1 MKKLIIDIIE
11 VYIPNAWFRIK
22 CFFDPNILKE
32 VKEFDENFKRSLNT
46 FSSEKERYAW
56 LLKLEYKWIE
66 DKIRLLLVMQG
77 YDRDRISFRG
87 DSRRYIVYKYWEP
100 INDHSLEYISSHT
113 NVKLNVEEIY
123 DDDCGFLYSYN
134 ILK

>member
-1 MKKLIIDIIE
+1 MKLIIDIIE
-11 VYIPNAWFRIK
+11 VYIPNAWFRVK

-32 VKEFDENFKRSLNT
+32 VKEFDDNFKRSINHYG
-46 FSSEKERYAW
+46 R
-56 LLKLEYKWIE
+56 KWIE

-100 INDHSLEYISSHT
+100 INDHSLEYVSIHT
-113 NVKLNVEEIY
+113 NAVFNIEEIY
-123 DDDCGFLYSYN
+123 DDDCGWLYSYN
-134 ILK
+134 IKERN

>member
-11 VYIPNAWFRIK
+11 VYIPNAWFRVK
-22 CFFDPNILKE
+22 CFFNPNILKE
-32 VKEFDENFKRSLNT
+32 LKEFEENFKRSVKHY
-46 FSSEKERYAW
+46 SR
-56 LLKLEYKWIE
+56 KWIE

-100 INDHSLEYISSHT
+100 INDHSLEYVSIHT
-113 NVKLNVEEIY
+113 NAVFNIEEIY
-123 DDDCGFLYSYN
+123 DDDCGWLYSYN
-134 ILK
+134 IKERN

>member
-32 VKEFDENFKRSLNT
+32 VKEFDDNFKRSINHYG
-46 FSSEKERYAW
+46 R
-56 LLKLEYKWIE
+56 KWIE

-87 DSRRYIVYKYWEP
+87 DNRRYIVYKYWEP

-134 ILK
+134 ISK

>member
-11 VYIPNAWFRIK
+11 VYIPNAWFRVK
-22 CFFDPNILKE
+22 CFFNPNILKE
-32 VKEFDENFKRSLNT
+32 VKEFDENFKRSINHYG
-46 FSSEKERYAW
+46 R
-56 LLKLEYKWIE
+56 KWIE

-134 ILK
+134 ISK

>member
-1 MKKLIIDIIE
+1 MKKLIIAIIE
-11 VYIPNAWFRIK
+11 VSIPNAWFRVK
-22 CFFDPNILKE
+22 CFFNPNILKE
-32 VKEFDENFKRSLNT
+32 VKEFDDNFKRSINHYG
-46 FSSEKERYAW
+46 R
-56 LLKLEYKWIE
+56 KWIE

-87 DSRRYIVYKYWEP
+87 DNRRYIVYKYWEP

-113 NVKLNVEEIY
+113 NVNLNVEEIY

-134 ILK
+134 ISK

>member
-11 VYIPNAWFRIK
+11 VYIPNAWFRVK

-32 VKEFDENFKRSLNT
+32 VKEFDDNFKRSINHYG
-46 FSSEKERYAW
+46 R
-56 LLKLEYKWIE
+56 KWIE

-113 NVKLNVEEIY
+113 NVNLNVEEIY

-134 ILK
+134 ISK

>member
-11 VYIPNAWFRIK
+11 VYIPNAWFRVK
-22 CFFDPNILKE
+22 CFFNPNILKE
-32 VKEFDENFKRSLNT
+32 LKEFEENFKRSVKHY
-46 FSSEKERYAW
+46 SR
-56 LLKLEYKWIE
+56 KWIE

-87 DSRRYIVYKYWEP
+87 DSRRYMVYKYWEP
-100 INDHSLEYISSHT
+100 INDHSLKYVSMHT
-113 NVKLNVEEIY
+113 NAVFNIEEIY

>member
-11 VYIPNAWFRIK
+11 VYIPNAWFRVK
-22 CFFDPNILKE
+22 CFFNPNILKE
-32 VKEFDENFKRSLNT
+32 LKEFEENFKRSVKHY
-46 FSSEKERYAW
+46 SR
-56 LLKLEYKWIE
+56 KWIE

-87 DSRRYIVYKYWEP
+87 DNRRYIVYKYWEP

>member
-1 MKKLIIDIIE
+1 M
-11 VYIPNAWFRIK
+11 
-22 CFFDPNILKE
+22 LKE
-32 VKEFDENFKRSLNT
+32 VKEFDENFKRSVNHYG
-46 FSSEKERYAW
+46 R
-56 LLKLEYKWIE
+56 KWIE

-134 ILK
+134 ISK

>member
-11 VYIPNAWFRIK
+11 VYIPNAWFRVK
-22 CFFDPNILKE
+22 CFFNPNILKE
-32 VKEFDENFKRSLNT
+32 VKEFDENFKRSINHYG
-46 FSSEKERYAW
+46 R
-56 LLKLEYKWIE
+56 KWIE

-87 DSRRYIVYKYWEP
+87 DNRRYIVYKYWEP

-134 ILK
+134 ISK

>member
-11 VYIPNAWFRIK
+11 VYIPNAWFRVK
-22 CFFDPNILKE
+22 CLFDPNILKE
-32 VKEFDENFKRSLNT
+32 VKEFDDNFKRSINHYG
-46 FSSEKERYAW
+46 R
-56 LLKLEYKWIE
+56 KWIE

-113 NVKLNVEEIY
+113 NVNLNVEEIY

-134 ILK
+134 ISK

>member
-11 VYIPNAWFRIK
+11 VYIPNAWFRVK
-22 CFFDPNILKE
+22 CFFNPNILKE
-32 VKEFDENFKRSLNT
+32 LKEFEENFKRSV
-46 FSSEKERYAW
+46 KHYGR
-56 LLKLEYKWIE
+56 KWIE
-66 DKIRLLLVMQG
+66 DKIRLLLVMEG
-77 YDRDRISFRG
+77 YDRHRISFRG

>member
-11 VYIPNAWFRIK
+11 VYIPNAWFRVK
-22 CFFDPNILKE
+22 CFFNPNILKE
-32 VKEFDENFKRSLNT
+32 VKEFDDNFKRSINHYG
-46 FSSEKERYAW
+46 R
-56 LLKLEYKWIE
+56 KWIE

-134 ILK
+134 ISK

>member
-11 VYIPNAWFRIK
+11 VYIPNAWFRVK
-22 CFFDPNILKE
+22 CFFNPNILKE
-32 VKEFDENFKRSLNT
+32 VKEFDENFKRSVNHYG
-46 FSSEKERYAW
+46 R
-56 LLKLEYKWIE
+56 KWIE

-87 DSRRYIVYKYWEP
+87 DNRRYIVYKYWEP

-134 ILK
+134 ISK

>member
-11 VYIPNAWFRIK
+11 VYIPNAWFRVK
-22 CFFDPNILKE
+22 CFFNPNILKE
-32 VKEFDENFKRSLNT
+32 VKEFDENFKRSVNHYG
-46 FSSEKERYAW
+46 R
-56 LLKLEYKWIE
+56 KWIE

-134 ILK
+134 ISK

>member
-11 VYIPNAWFRIK
+11 VYIPNAWFRVK
-22 CFFDPNILKE
+22 CFFNPNILKE
-32 VKEFDENFKRSLNT
+32 VKEFDDNFKRSINHYG
-46 FSSEKERYAW
+46 R
-56 LLKLEYKWIE
+56 KWIE

-87 DSRRYIVYKYWEP
+87 DSRRYMVYKYWEP

>member
-1 MKKLIIDIIE
+1 MKKLIIAIIE
-11 VYIPNAWFRIK
+11 VSIPNAWFRVK
-22 CFFDPNILKE
+22 CFFNPNILKE
-32 VKEFDENFKRSLNT
+32 VKEFDDNFKRSINHYG
-46 FSSEKERYAW
+46 R
-56 LLKLEYKWIE
+56 KWIE

-87 DSRRYIVYKYWEP
+87 DNRRYIVYKYWEP

-134 ILK
+134 ISK

>member
-11 VYIPNAWFRIK
+11 VYIPNAWFRVK
-22 CFFDPNILKE
+22 CFFNPNILKE
-32 VKEFDENFKRSLNT
+32 VKEFDDNFKRSINHYG
-46 FSSEKERYAW
+46 R
-56 LLKLEYKWIE
+56 KWIE

-87 DSRRYIVYKYWEP
+87 DNRRYIVYKYWEP

-134 ILK
+134 ISK

>member
-11 VYIPNAWFRIK
+11 VYIPNAWFRVK
-22 CFFDPNILKE
+22 CFFNPNILKE
-32 VKEFDENFKRSLNT
+32 LKEFEENFKRSVNHY
-46 FSSEKERYAW
+46 SR
-56 LLKLEYKWIE
+56 KWIE

-87 DSRRYIVYKYWEP
+87 DNRRYIVYKYWEP

>member
-11 VYIPNAWFRIK
+11 VYIPNAWFRVK
-22 CFFDPNILKE
+22 CFFNPNILKE
-32 VKEFDENFKRSLNT
+32 VKEFDDNFKRSINHYG
-46 FSSEKERYAW
+46 R
-56 LLKLEYKWIE
+56 KWIE

-77 YDRDRISFRG
+77 YDRHRISFRG
-87 DSRRYIVYKYWEP
+87 NSRRYIVYKYWEP

-134 ILK
+134 ISK

>member
-11 VYIPNAWFRIK
+11 VYIPNAWFRVK
-22 CFFDPNILKE
+22 CFFNPNILKE
-32 VKEFDENFKRSLNT
+32 LKEFEENFKRSVKHY
-46 FSSEKERYAW
+46 SR
-56 LLKLEYKWIE
+56 KWIE